1 MFFNSVTFLFSFLPI
16 VLIGFLLLER
26 VTPVFWRQL
35 WLLAASLVFYAW
47 TNTNVLLL
55 FLPLT
60 AVNYFLG
67 SRLSRSGESS
77 GKWLLVGSVSL
88 NILVLAYFKYA
99 NFFVANLNAVFQTNI
114 FIEKVLLPLGISFI
128 TFMQIAWLVAARK
141 REAVPCNYFEF
152 LLYSAFFPQIV
163 SGPIVYQKESL
174 PQFRKMRS
182 AAERSADISVGATLF
197 TMGLAKKVLVADTI
211 APWANQ
217 AFWAVSVGSPISMSA
232 AWIGALAYAFQL
244 YFDFSGYSDMALG
257 VARLFGIRLP
267 LNFNSPYKADSIT
280 DFWRRW
286 HMTLSRF
293 LRDYVYITLGG
304 NRCGPFRRSFNLF
317 LTMLLGGFWH
327 GAGWTFLLWGALHG
341 SYLMVNHYWAAL
353 NERTRIPGAALFNG
367 WGGRLVTFLAVL
379 VSWVFFRAAN
389 PEEAF
394 RLLAGLTGANGLLLP
409 GDPLFFKSSPMLM
422 AVPALLGFT
431 IDPQFVLIACLG
443 GLALFVS
450 LLPNSQ
456 QLLANMEPGIITYGK
471 KIEDLPRA
479 FLPFGWQPSLLWIAL
494 TLLTFIWCMLNL
506 SNVSSF
512 LYRDF

>member
-1 MFFNSVTFLFSFLPI
+1 
-16 VLIGFLLLER
+16 
-26 VTPVFWRQL
+26 
-35 WLLAASLVFYAW
+35 
-47 TNTNVLLL
+47 
-55 FLPLT
+55 
-60 AVNYFLG
+60 
-67 SRLSRSGESS
+67 
-77 GKWLLVGSVSL
+77 
-88 NILVLAYFKYA
+88 
-99 NFFVANLNAVFQTNI
+99 
-114 FIEKVLLPLGISFI
+114 
-128 TFMQIAWLVAARK
+128 
-141 REAVPCNYFEF
+141 
-152 LLYSAFFPQIV
+152 
-163 SGPIVYQKESL
+163 
-174 PQFRKMRS
+174 
-182 AAERSADISVGATLF
+182 
-197 TMGLAKKVLVADTI
+197 
-211 APWANQ
+211 
-217 AFWAVSVGSPISMSA
+217 MSA

-293 LRDYVYITLGG
+293 LRDYVYISLGG

-341 SYLMVNHYWAAL
+341 TYLMVNHYWAQL
-353 NERTRIPGAALFNG
+353 NERTRIPGAALFMG

-379 VSWVFFRAAN
+379 VSWIFFRAAN

-394 RLLAGLTGANGLLLP
+394 RLLAGLTGTNGLLLP

-422 AVPALLGFT
+422 ALPALLGLT
-431 IDPQFVLIACLG
+431 IDPQFVLLACLG

-450 LLPNSQ
+450 FLPNSQ
-456 QLLANMEPGIITYGK
+456 QLLATMEPGIVTYGK
-471 KIEDLPRA
+471 KIEDMPIVFQPLAWRPS
-479 FLPFGWQPSLLWIAL
+479 FLWL
-494 TLLTFIWCMLNL
+494 TLSILTFIWCMLNL